1 MTIHLTQGDLLARED
16 VDAIVNTVNCVG
28 VMGKG
33 IALQFKNKWPA
44 NFKAYKA
51 ACESGEIRL
60 GSMFV
65 FDSGGLLKPNFIIN
79 FPTKNHWRGK
89 SDLESIR
96 IGLKDLVRVIRR
108 HQIRSVAVP
117 PLGCG
122 NGGLDWNQVRPII
135 EAAFNEIPTVQAF
148 LFAPGSD
155 IDPKAMIVNT
165 NRPRMTAARAAMLK
179 VMEIYRRFEFGLSKI
194 EVQKLAYFLQL
205 AGENMKL
212 NFSKHSFGPY
222 SEELKHAL
230 NRMEGHFI
238 RGLGDGV
245 VHAEIEPVEQA
256 LAEADEY
263 IDTLGDPALRDRVSK
278 VADLIDGFE
287 SPYGMELLASVH
299 WVATHDPNVSNPQS
313 ALLAIGA
320 WSDRKKS
327 LMTSAQVEMAWARLN
342 DLHWFNQTMSTNSP
356 TANHAGAQH

>member
-1 MTIHLTQGDLLARED
+1 MTVHLTQGDLLARD
-16 VDAIVNTVNCVG
+16 NVDAIVNTVNCVG

-51 ACESGEIRL
+51 ACDAGEVRL
-60 GSMFV
+60 GRMFV

-79 FPTKNHWRGK
+79 FPTKDHWRGK

-96 IGLKDLVRVIRR
+96 TGLEDLVQVIQR
-108 HQIRSVAVP
+108 HQIRSIALP

-122 NGGLDWNQVRPII
+122 NGGLDWEDVRPLL
-135 EAAFNEIPTVQAF
+135 EAAFARIPSVEVF
-148 LFAPGSD
+148 LFAPGGVL
-155 IDPKAMIVNT
+155 DPKAMVVNT
-165 NRPRMTAARAAMLK
+165 SRPRMTAARAAMLK
-179 VMEIYRRFEFGLSKI
+179 VMEIYRRFDFGLSKI

-205 AGENMKL
+205 AGEDMKL
-212 NFSKHSFGPY
+212 NFSKQNFGPY

-245 VHAEIEPVEQA
+245 VQAEIEPVQQA
-256 LAEADEY
+256 LAEADEF
-263 IDTLGDPALRDRVSK
+263 IDLHGGATLRDRVSR
-278 VADLIDGFE
+278 VAKLIDGFE

-299 WVATHDPNVSNPQS
+299 WVATHDPAVSDSES
-313 ALLAIGA
+313 ALTAIGA
-320 WSDRKKS
+320 WSSRKKD
-327 LMTSAQVEMAWARLN
+327 LMKPAQVEIAWTRLLGSQWLN
-342 DLHWFNQTMSTNSP
+342 RSSGL
-356 TANHAGAQH
+356 